1 MNKNIFPSTKEVIH
15 KDNDND
21 DNDND
26 DNDDNIIEPKTTI
39 INNITKKTTNDTI
52 SIEIDLDNLLQT
64 SSDVEHTDDE
74 RSEGV
79 SNEKEDMPHPDH
91 DNITSTSILDI
102 LEQNDHSS
110 TTLIKKNKN
119 GLYSLNTYDEIFFKK
134 YKDRLV
140 RKKEVYVVSSELFQK
155 KSLCLTIPGIL
166 ITCIMSIISFLGA
179 SSYFTEDT
187 RIILGLVVGSLGSLG
202 SLIQTFQSALN
213 YNTKAEA
220 FRDAAEKYD
229 TLITKIKFELYNHNE
244 HDFIDTLEKEVLK
257 ISSACKYF
265 PPQSV
270 KNLVVFNNKYNN
282 KVTHLLEKF
291 EHDKEQTHSN
301 SATTV
306 RDVNNM
312 RISIGN

>member
-1 MNKNIFPSTKEVIH
+1 M
-15 KDNDND
+15 
-21 DNDND
+21 
-26 DNDDNIIEPKTTI
+26 
-39 INNITKKTTNDTI
+39 
-52 SIEIDLDNLLQT
+52 
-64 SSDVEHTDDE
+64 
-74 RSEGV
+74 
-79 SNEKEDMPHPDH
+79 
-91 DNITSTSILDI
+91 
-102 LEQNDHSS
+102 
-110 TTLIKKNKN
+110 
-119 GLYSLNTYDEIFFKK
+119 
-134 YKDRLV
+134 
-140 RKKEVYVVSSELFQK
+140 
-155 KSLCLTIPGIL
+155 
-166 ITCIMSIISFLGA
+166 
-179 SSYFTEDT
+179 
-187 RIILGLVVGSLGSLG
+187 GSLGSLG